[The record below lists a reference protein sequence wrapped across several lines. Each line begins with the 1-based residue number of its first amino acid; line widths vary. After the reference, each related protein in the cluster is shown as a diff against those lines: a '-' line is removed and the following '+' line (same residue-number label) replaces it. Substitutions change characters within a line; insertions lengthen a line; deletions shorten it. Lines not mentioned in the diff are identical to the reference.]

1 MILKKSFPGGHV
13 WVMLAVC
20 LIVIGISSY
29 CKDNPLV
36 KNCMNLVEKLYPN
49 GRYVFLT
56 GFVFMTL
63 GALIAKCKIYR
74 NYARFSFFMLVVSS
88 VLYVYNVHFS
98 IYLFSFSLVNF
109 VAFSKT
115 YDKKMGEI
123 ALNLRNLSTLIYL
136 VHMIPLGIADIFW
149 SHQMNFISL
158 YTYGCLTSL
167 ILSIFILRL
176 SNHSRFIWL
185 KNIW

>member
-1 MILKKSFPGGHV
+1 
-13 WVMLAVC
+13 
-20 LIVIGISSY
+20 
-29 CKDNPLV
+29 
-36 KNCMNLVEKLYPN
+36 MNLVEKLYPN

-123 ALNLRNLSTLIYL
+123 ALNLRNLSILIYL

-158 YTYGCLTSL
+158 
-167 ILSIFILRL
+167 
-176 SNHSRFIWL
+176 
-185 KNIW
+185 